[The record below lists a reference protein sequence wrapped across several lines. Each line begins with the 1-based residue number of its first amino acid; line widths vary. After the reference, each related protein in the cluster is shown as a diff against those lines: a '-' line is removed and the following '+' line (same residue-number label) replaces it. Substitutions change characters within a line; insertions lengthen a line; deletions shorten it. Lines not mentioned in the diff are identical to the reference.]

1 MEYCPGGELVKK
13 ILSFENYS
21 EKDAASIMK

>member
-13 ILSFENYS
+13 ILSYENYS
-21 EKDAASIMK
+21 EKDAAVIMK